1 MLRTAP
7 RRPLE
12 RTFERFCRTLHDFS
26 EIVAEK
32 TNRPAALSAV
42 RPRAR
47 RMREQFAQG
56 NAEGNPAILLLVMRA
71 EETAGSVSRQ
81 RFFAG
86 ASAPG
91 GLSHRNRRCSG
102 RPAPNPPASRKAGR
116 PGNRPPPPDK
126 IRRRTAPPP
135 KFYLYF

>member
-81 RFFAG
+81 RFFCRGLRPRRPVPSEPPVLREARPEPAG
-86 ASAPG
+86 LPEG
-91 GLSHRNRRCSG
+91 
-102 RPAPNPPASRKAGR
+102 RKAGE
-116 PGNRPPPPDK
+116 PPPSS
-126 IRRRTAPPP
+126 
-135 KFYLYF
+135 